1 MGLTILA
8 WHEFLEVQGAPSNDS
23 KVKSDPE
30 EDSTEKHMGMDTEK
44 DTLVRTN
51 VQSSGPWIIL
61 LICFGEWR

>member
-1 MGLTILA
+1 MGLTIRAL
-8 WHEFLEVQGAPSNDS
+8 HEFLEVQGTPSNDS

-51 VQSSGPWIIL
+51 VQSGGP
-61 LICFGEWR
+61 